1 MGTQSA
7 TTSLATASGSTRRK
21 GVSSGGFTIIEAA
34 MATVIIGVGVVAMVE
49 AQQAFL
55 ISNVWS
61 SHSATGAYLANEI
74 REMTRTL
81 PRHDPVT
88 SLYIIPGEGADPDQL
103 FGWGRETGEVTV
115 DDFDDL
121 DDFNGILFSDVGTT
135 DPSDGDLPGPINSF
149 GEVIMEIAADG
160 SIVMTPGGDEEAP
173 PTQVPMIG
181 WSQQV
186 FAEKVN
192 PFNTAEVIAPGAAN
206 VTTAIDDFPV
216 RMTVIVNYQG
226 PWATAPEE
234 VTRLVWIVP
243 R

>member
-1 MGTQSA
+1 
-7 TTSLATASGSTRRK
+7 
-21 GVSSGGFTIIEAA
+21 

-61 SHSATGAYLANEI
+61 SHSATGAYLASEI
-74 REMTRTL
+74 REMTRNL

-103 FGWGRETGEVTV
+103 FGWGRETGETTV

-121 DDFNGILFSDVGTT
+121 DDFNGIIFSDVGTV

-160 SIVMTPGGDEEAP
+160 SIVTTPGADEEAP
-173 PTQVPMIG
+173 PTQVPMVG

-192 PFNTAEVIAPGAAN
+192 PFNTAEVIAPGGSN

-216 RMTVIVNYQG
+216 RMTVVVRYQG